1 MLWSLNHLRRYRIR
15 ATDGSLGAV
24 EDLFF
29 DDVAWTV
36 RYLVV
41 DTAWLFGRR
50 VLLPPEVLGHPDA
63 VAREFPVALT
73 KEQVKGS
80 PDIDADQPV
89 SRQQEID
96 LYGYYGWAPYWGI
109 WALPPESMASPAA
122 APPAGAE
129 PAASERPSG
138 DPHLRSGREL
148 SGYHLRA
155 TDEAV
160 GHVADLLV
168 DEAGWVIRYLVVGTG
183 NWLPGRKVLLAP
195 SWVRAISWAERD
207 VVVALSRA
215 EIESSPEYDPA
226 ADVERD
232 YEDRLHR
239 HYGRT
244 GYWI

>member
-1 MLWSLNHLRRYRIR
+1 MLWSLNHLRHYRIR

-24 EDLFF
+24 EDIFF
-29 DDVAWTV
+29 DDAAWTV

-50 VLLPPEVLGHPDA
+50 VLLPPDVLEHPDA
-63 VAREFPVALT
+63 VAREFPVALN
-73 KEQVKGS
+73 KEQVKNS

-96 LYGYYGWAPYWGI
+96 LYGYYGWAPYWGV
-109 WALPPESMASPAA
+109 WAAAPLPPDGVVPPAT
-122 APPAGAE
+122 APPAGE
-129 PAASERPSG
+129 SERQRG
-138 DPHLRSGREL
+138 DPHLRSGREVI
-148 SGYHLRA
+148 GYHLRA
-155 TDEAV
+155 TDDSV
-160 GHVADLLV
+160 GHVADLLI
-168 DEAGWVIRYLVVGTG
+168 DEAGWIIRYLVVDTG
-183 NWLPGRKVLLAP
+183 GWLPGRKVLLAP
-195 SWVRAISWAERD
+195 NWVRAISWAGRD

-226 ADVERD
+226 EDVARD